1 MGLKN
6 ADYSRIRREYDNRQ
20 IRNSQILRKR
30 HDEVYK
36 RIPQY
41 KELCDRIAELSIR
54 QATLSLE
61 TDTAVPDSFYKE
73 KELLSEQKNRLL
85 ASNGFPPDYLAPVYD
100 CADCQDTGFLDNK
113 PCHCFRQAV
122 VRLLYD
128 QSGIAATLERHNFSH
143 FKTGYYADNYV
154 DETTNLTPA
163 ANIDKVLAICHE
175 FTERFDSC
183 YDNLLFYGNTGVG
196 KTFLTHCIAK
206 ELLDSSHTVIYLTSL
221 QLFDILEKCKFDK
234 YESTVQASSQLSYIM
249 DCDLLIIDDL
259 GTELTNSFTASQLY
273 YLMETRDAAKHSTIF
288 STNLSFEE
296 LRHRYSER
304 IFSRFTNYTFLKI
317 IGDDIR
323 LKKALAGNA

>member
-6 ADYSRIRREYDNRQ
+6 TDYSRIRREYDNRQ

-30 HDEVYK
+30 CQEVYEK
-36 RIPQY
+36 IPEY
-41 KELCDRIAELSIR
+41 KALCDAITELSIK
-54 QATLSLE
+54 QAELSLE
-61 TDTAVPDSFYKE
+61 TDTDIPDSFYKE
-73 KELLSEQKNRLL
+73 KERLSKQKNELL
-85 ASNGFPPDYLAPVYD
+85 TAGGFPPDYLAPIYD
-100 CADCQDTGFLDNK
+100 CADCQDTGTRNNK
-113 PCHCFRQAV
+113 PCHCFKQAV
-122 VRLLYD
+122 VNLLYD
-128 QSGIAATLERHNFSH
+128 QSGIAAALEHDNFSH
-143 FKTGYYADNYV
+143 FKTEYYTDSYV

-163 ANIDKVLAICHE
+163 ANISKVLDICHE
-175 FTERFDSC
+175 FTKRFDTC

-206 ELLDSSHTVIYLTSL
+206 ELLDTSHTVIYLTSL

-234 YESTVQASSQLSYIM
+234 NEGSAEASSQLSYIM

-273 YLMETRDAAKHSTIF
+273 YLMESRNAAKHSTIF

-296 LRHRYSER
+296 LRLRYSER

-323 LKKALAGNA
+323 LKKAISK